1 MTATPAIDGTGH
13 PVQRSTGPFGVIVFL
28 ASDLMLF
35 GAFFAAYFLLRS
47 TNEPWPPADVHLET
61 VRSAVFTVVLV
72 TSSFT
77 MIAVDRAQ
85 ERGDSRGMRRWLI
98 VTIALGAGFLGNQ
111 LLEYTTLDFSADSH
125 PYGSIYWGL
134 TGLHALHVTAGL
146 TLLALL
152 FVRAARARAVVEVA
166 PWTTGVS
173 LFWHLVD
180 VVWVAVFVT
189 IWVIR

>member
-1 MTATPAIDGTGH
+1 
-13 PVQRSTGPFGVIVFL
+13 
-28 ASDLMLF
+28 
-35 GAFFAAYFLLRS
+35 LLRS
-47 TNEPWPPADVHLET
+47 TNEPWPPAEVHLET

-72 TSSFT
+72 ASSFT

-111 LLEYTTLDFSADSH
+111 LLEYATLDFSADDHS
-125 PYGSIYWGL
+125 YGSIYWGL

-152 FVRAARARAVVEVA
+152 FIRAARARAVVEVA